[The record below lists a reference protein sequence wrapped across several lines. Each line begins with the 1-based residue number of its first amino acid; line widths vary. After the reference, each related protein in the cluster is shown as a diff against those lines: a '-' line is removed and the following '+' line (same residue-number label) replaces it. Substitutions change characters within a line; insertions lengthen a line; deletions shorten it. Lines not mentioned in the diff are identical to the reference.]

1 MSNIPTIPPT
11 ILSPEHA
18 REFSAILKELTPESA
33 YAFLAEAYELG
44 RKHGRESA
52 DAENALLLEASE
64 TVHNRTTDTSV
75 ELVVVTVLSAVADKS
90 YTLRLDPD
98 TNEVGVIEVILR
110 PRNHFWND
118 RFVVEWVQDG
128 HAAIDSTTV
137 VTLTRK
143 R

>member
-1 MSNIPTIPPT
+1 MSNTPTTPPT
-11 ILSPEHA
+11 IVDKQQA
-18 REFSAILKELTPESA
+18 ADFLTA
-33 YAFLAEAYELG
+33 LRNGATTRDIYELG

-64 TVHNRTTDTSV
+64 TVHNRTTDNTM
-75 ELVVVTVLSAVADKS
+75 ELVVGTVLSAVADKS

>member
-64 TVHNRTTDTSV
+64 TVHNRTTDNSSAV
-75 ELVVVTVLSAVADKS
+75 LIGAVLHAFLSASTRRADGSMCAVALCSENFEWGGEYALHSHDLGAGR
-90 YTLRLDPD
+90 TQ
-98 TNEVGVIEVILR
+98 
-110 PRNHFWND
+110 
-118 RFVVEWVQDG
+118 FVL
-128 HAAIDSTTV
+128 HPKKA
-137 VTLTRK
+137 
-143 R
+143 